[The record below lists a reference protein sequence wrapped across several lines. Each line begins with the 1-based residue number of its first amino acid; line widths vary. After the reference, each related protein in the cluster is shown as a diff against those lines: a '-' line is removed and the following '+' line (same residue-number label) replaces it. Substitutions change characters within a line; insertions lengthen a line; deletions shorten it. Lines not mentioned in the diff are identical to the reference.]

1 MSESAGSATMTGVT
15 ADTARAEVAEEA
27 DLSLVTTLVTALTVG
42 AGLVLAGRAGAA
54 ALLVGV
60 VLVQALLAV
69 AWSFG
74 TGMPGRR
81 GALVI
86 AGLACAGADVA
97 VSVWPDGRL
106 GALLAVLGLAV
117 PVMFVHQLMRG
128 AVRVQVVSSL
138 GAVAFLL
145 LAEVSLA
152 ALVQLRHEFGTNLG
166 GTVAATVLAAAAGGL
181 VIGCVVDLLLPAPRF
196 DAAVPRGL
204 LGLIAATGL
213 GGSVGYLILKGL
225 GQFGAARG
233 LFTRAALGALAGL
246 LAIAAA
252 FVLHTTPDPP
262 TTIGRRVR
270 PAIRALLPMAFLAPA
285 VFVLSLAIRVGRT
298 CALLTGLIVVAAI
311 IVLLVITLPRVAR
324 VVAAAAERKAPEYLS
339 EP

>member
-15 ADTARAEVAEEA
+15 ADTAPGEVAEEA

-204 LGLIAATGL
+204 LGLIASAGL
-213 GGSVGYLILKGL
+213 GGSVGYLMLKD
-225 GQFGAARG
+225 QAEFGAARATVTG
-233 LFTRAALGALAGL
+233 AALGALAGL
-246 LAIAAA
+246 LAVAVA
-252 FVLHTTPDPP
+252 FVLYTTPKPP
-262 TTIGRRVR
+262 TAFVRRLR
-270 PAIRALLPMAFLAPA
+270 PMLGALLPVAVIAPAAFL
-285 VFVLSLAIRVGRT
+285 LCLAIRV
-298 CALLTGLIVVAAI
+298 
-311 IVLLVITLPRVAR
+311 
-324 VVAAAAERKAPEYLS
+324 
-339 EP
+339 